1 MTLNFAGGGAGGR
14 GELLRLLKEL
24 IERVRLRSQRI
35 RLSKSKNI
43 RITQS
48 VFGSFG
54 HHIDSMSII
63 RIRSPKS
70 ILSIKQKMSQRC
82 PKVKDGYQ
90 KTKTRLLVLILI
102 TSVWKKIPLDRSI
115 FICSTYI
122 SFIKSGPSSYNCT

>member
-48 VFGSFG
+48 VFGSVG
-54 HHIDSMSII
+54 HHIDSIESIE
-63 RIRSPKS
+63 R
-70 ILSIKQKMSQRC
+70 
-82 PKVKDGYQ
+82 Y
-90 KTKTRLLVLILI
+90 
-102 TSVWKKIPLDRSI
+102 
-115 FICSTYI
+115 F
-122 SFIKSGPSSYNCT
+122 